1 MGTQQQIGLSRI
13 LKVTLARIVV
23 ASLLALLALPV
34 IYMGILGTYFLFRLD
49 DAFTPGS
56 VLMILAPVFVVLGA
70 LGTLL
75 SFRSALITAAA
86 LALFYLTWAFTLYPF
101 PGRLP
106 SSAYYWTN
114 VTMVA
119 LLSLNLV
126 WMVWTLRK
134 RAVTYR

>member
-1 MGTQQQIGLSRI
+1 MGTQQQTGLSRI
-13 LKVTLARIVV
+13 LKVTLARIVA

-34 IYMGILGTYFLFRLD
+34 IYMGILGTYLFRID
-49 DAFTPGS
+49 DAFVPHL
-56 VLMILAPVFVVLGA
+56 VLMILAPVFVVSGA

-101 PGRLP
+101 PGLLP
-106 SSAYYWTN
+106 RSAYFWTN
-114 VTMVA
+114 VAIVA
-119 LLSLNLV
+119 VLSLNLV
-126 WMVWTLRK
+126 WMVWTRRK